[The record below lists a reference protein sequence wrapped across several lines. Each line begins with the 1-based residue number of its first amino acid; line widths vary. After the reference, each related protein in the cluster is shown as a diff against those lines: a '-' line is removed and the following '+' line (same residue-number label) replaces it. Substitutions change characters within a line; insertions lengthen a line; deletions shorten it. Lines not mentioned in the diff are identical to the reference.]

1 MKRFNFLR
9 YRRYSLLWGSIGS
22 RNMDFYGFFPSPLL
36 KVFQGK
42 KQTQLNNKYVRQKCF
57 GLKVTRI
64 CSSISLNHL
73 ENFV

>member
-9 YRRYSLLWGSIGS
+9 YRRYSLLWGSIES
-22 RNMDFYGFFPSPLL
+22 HNMGFYGFFLNPLL
-36 KVFQGK
+36 KVFEDK
-42 KQTQLNNKYVRQKCF
+42 KQTQINNKHVRQKCF

-64 CSSISLNHL
+64 CSFISLNHL